1 LFQPAQHPILFVAA
15 SAIGV
20 LSFYGLW
27 LKATGL
33 RNGGEKVSSGAAWG
47 TAILFWALGLG
58 LALTVTAIF
67 PSFIS

>member
-1 LFQPAQHPILFVAA
+1 MLFVTA
-15 SAIGV
+15 SAIGL

-33 RNGGEKVSSGAAWG
+33 KHGGQKVSKGAAWG
-47 TAILFWALGLG
+47 TAITVLGDWACCSCVIIT
-58 LALTVTAIF
+58 ALF